1 MHNIVLYN
9 ENMESHLR
17 REKKTEAQIDQTY
30 VICFSFLYLYAIWED
45 ILIDFKSMR
54 FFKTV

>member
-30 VICFSFLYLYAIWED
+30 VICFSFLYLYAI
-45 ILIDFKSMR
+45 
-54 FFKTV
+54 